1 MKKFL
6 IILSLILT
14 ANCSIASQ
22 YSATL
27 DKIENSVFGFTYM
40 DDDENRLTRLEQ
52 SVYGESKAGT
62 IDKRISNL
70 SKDMSADSIG
80 KEITPK
86 EDTFADD
93 EIYSPSDK
101 FADYTPPAAAN
112 VDYPS
117 INELERELFKQ
128 EYKNK
133 DLNERLSSLEQKAL
147 GKSYDNDA
155 LSTRVE
161 RLQAKVKPKSFMDN
175 SIAQSSNDYYDRSV
189 GEIPL
194 NNGVSS
200 SGARTYNI
208 PVPTAAGFK
217 FVPEVTLSY
226 SSQASEGWVGYG
238 WDIQGV
244 SAITLIN
251 KNKYYHEVAK
261 GASVFDSDPVFSL
274 DGVPLV
280 RNIQPETMNDFPLI
294 TANGN
299 ILASP
304 VINTYGFVSAFNVA
318 YPNGSR
324 AVFGFGQSIGYN
336 MPSYPIT
343 QITDIEGNKITYSYY
358 VDQTNANNRLTAIR
372 YGYTSS
378 TSYQCEILFSYSSLS
393 GHVSHYYAG
402 RSIFR
407 AYRLDSIVSKNGTE
421 EICRLLLSYQQ
432 DDNTQLLNKVECV
445 SDGDTL
451 RPLLFSYGMDSPDY
465 RPPEY
470 YLSRENGLW
479 MVLDYDQSSNYIYR
493 RGKFARRSAND
504 GILMYRAYS
513 NYGAIGYHYY
523 WLKKYYD
530 FGSPYPSSAKILYAP
545 SLVDFTTFYEIPAEG
560 GFQTAEAVD
569 IDGDGLDEIVK
580 VNLGSISG
588 SSSTLAISIYK
599 SANGAAPVFVSS
611 SSYQV
616 DGVVTSG
623 GQPSPC
629 RFEYFWG
636 DFLGN
641 GKVQLLTATYDK
653 NYNTS
658 GQVYS
663 QNSHVALI
671 DISGGVKLCDTQLF
685 TFPENGPKRLIAC
698 DLDNDSQ
705 TELCYASSDGLAVY
719 RFTSGSFV
727 REKTLGNITDATLAS
742 DSNPYYIT
750 DLNGDGYIDIMRA
763 PDAGSNGSWGRYS
776 FNGEYFYSGTVNLG
790 NREEDDVFM
799 FIDLNR
805 DGLADI
811 VKING
816 TSLGTYMNRNGNSFN
831 TYQVQAVTVSDARG
845 IVPASVMTPGMVNS
859 FIKIDDGYAYP
870 YTYAHQAPERRL
882 LLKSVD
888 CIGRLLVN
896 TYSYL
901 PHYSSYWS
909 DSSATVDNEDGYMFR
924 TLPLYVLSGENG
936 YTREDYPR
944 IKTKDMSYWYYDGVV
959 HQFGLGFCGF
969 SKIWAFDYRELP
981 VRGSTTSFDP
991 QKRGVVTTRTNHF
1004 GINGS
1009 PYLTLTNTYDSHTT
1023 TYGKLNPRLTKSV
1036 AVDSLSGVTTTTN
1049 YTYGYYDLPTAI
1061 SVSQSSVTGSTQT
1074 QARYL
1079 TYQNSLS
1086 PSKYLIGLLTQETI
1100 TTETDGDLLTSWRQR
1115 EVHAYDD
1122 TGRPV
1127 STNRYTGPF
1136 FVVNNLISTTRRT
1149 YDSHG
1154 NVTSEKTA
1162 PYGATEFI
1170 GDTLVY
1176 DSNGRYL
1183 LSKADALGRTTT
1195 YSGYNKFGK
1204 PTSVTDYH
1212 SHTTTYTYDSWGNL
1226 IGKSYADGGT
1236 EQTTSAWGGDGLYT
1250 VTQTSTGSP
1259 ETVIHYDALGREV
1272 KSGVKRFDGQWQWT
1286 NKEYDSRGRL
1296 SRVSLPYR
1304 GSSPAYWNTYYYD
1317 IYDRPDSLV
1326 EASGRV
1332 TRWAYSGTSTTTVK
1346 DGVTTTVTT
1355 DALGRT
1361 VSVSDA
1367 GGTVTYNLR
1376 DDGQPSSVVA
1386 PGNIVT
1392 SFTYDD
1398 YGRRTQMVDP
1408 SLGTETDSFVW
1419 NADGSSST
1427 THTNRNGT
1435 ITTSKDKYGRV
1446 TSVSRAGEFNTTY
1459 SYDTYGRLSS
1469 VSSTNSTGKQ
1479 YTYDA
1484 YDRIA
1489 TLKETVPDGK
1499 WLQKTY
1505 SYSTGSV
1512 LSSIAYTSQSGY
1524 ITTENYTYANG
1535 HNTGIT
1541 VPSSV
1546 GGGQLTVWSLVSEN
1560 DLGQPTEIT
1569 TGGFNRQYGFTAFG
1583 LPTYRKMDDGYI
1595 QNYSY
1600 QFDPLTG
1607 NLLSRTDEFFHRTE
1621 SFTYDNLNR
1630 LTGITQGGVTRQI
1643 VYSDN
1648 GNINSIGGVGT
1659 LIYGGGEGVSPYE
1672 VTGLTPEAGQPAY
1685 RQRSVTYNSFDRP
1698 SYVVEN
1704 TFDYPEATYVY
1715 NADGEKVFAHVSHVD
1730 GELHWQYYIGGRYE
1744 YDNPYGTAT
1753 ERLYLGGDAYSAPMV
1768 MQRTGSGSWGIYNI
1782 GRDYLGS
1789 ITDITDYGGAGYM
1802 AHYRYDPWGRMVD
1815 PYTGQA
1821 YTLGSEPSLL
1831 LGRGFT
1837 SHEYLPMFGLINAN
1851 ARLYDP
1857 LLGRFLSPDPYVQD
1871 PDNTQNFN
1879 RYSYCLNNPLRYTDE
1894 DGEMWTGLTAM
1905 IMFPITLYKGIVKPI
1920 EQTISGNWD
1929 RAKNSFS
1936 KAWSEYG
1943 KKVANSAKIDWGLV
1957 ETDKSQSLVERYLTV
1972 LSRFS
1977 WELPQ
1982 TFLGNTLSHVR
1993 NIFGDVSVEYYR
2005 GATLVNSNS
2014 STIAGGGMTLGSYIH
2029 GINLVADPLV
2039 NPTFAHEYGHT
2050 IQSRILGPLYI
2061 PLVAPPSFIGSAVE
2075 GSEYHNHRNEWYEV
2089 WANNLSVNYFKSI
2102 ERYDVADN
2110 MKYYFPVE
2118 FVPDDFF
2125 FKTLFYY
2132 MALAFLIL

>member
-1 MKKFL
+1 M
-6 IILSLILT
+6 IITSRRTLFCLILAFALLS
-14 ANCSIASQ
+14 ANAK
-22 YSATL
+22 
-27 DKIENSVFGFTYM
+27 DK
-40 DDDENRLTRLEQ
+40 
-52 SVYGESKAGT
+52 
-62 IDKRISNL
+62 
-70 SKDMSADSIG
+70 ADSSFISLAKRLYAE
-80 KEITPK
+80 KEAK
-86 EDTFADD
+86 V
-93 EIYSPSDK
+93 
-101 FADYTPPAAAN
+101 AA
-112 VDYPS
+112 
-117 INELERELFKQ
+117 L
-128 EYKNK
+128 
-133 DLNERLSSLEQKAL
+133 LNT
-147 GKSYDNDA
+147 
-155 LSTRVE
+155 STR
-161 RLQAKVKPKSFMDN
+161 S
-175 SIAQSSNDYYDRSV
+175 SSNDYYDRSV

-194 NNGVSS
+194 NDGVSS

-294 TANGN
+294 TASGN

-304 VINTYGFVSAFNVA
+304 VINMYGFVSAFNVA

-407 AYRLDSIVSKNGTE
+407 AYRLDSIVSKNGTD

-545 SLVDFTTFYEIPAEG
+545 SLVDFTTFYEIPAED

-671 DISGGVKLCDTQLF
+671 DIAGGVKLCDTQLF

-727 REKTLGNITDATLAS
+727 REKILGNITDATLAS

-763 PDAGSNGSWGRYS
+763 PDVGSNGSWGRYS

-896 TYSYL
+896 TYTYL
-901 PHYSSYWS
+901 PHYSRSWS

-969 SKIWAFDYRELP
+969 SKVWAFDYRELP
-981 VRGSTTSFDP
+981 VRGSTTTFDP
-991 QKRGVVTTRTNHF
+991 QKRGVVTSRTNHF
-1004 GINGS
+1004 GINES
-1009 PYLTLTNTYDSHTT
+1009 PYLTVTNTYDSHST
-1023 TYGKLNPRLTKSV
+1023 TYGKLNPRLTQSV
-1036 AVDSLSGVTTTTN
+1036 AVDSLTGITTTTS
-1049 YTYGYYDLPTAI
+1049 YTYGDYDLPTQVITNRQLGTETAHSDKATYSYQHSI
-1061 SVSQSSVTGSTQT
+1061 SS
-1074 QARYL
+1074 
-1079 TYQNSLS
+1079 
-1086 PSKYLIGLLTQETI
+1086 SKYIIGALSEELHRINTDSNPDSTYRLKTLVTYDELFHPVI
-1100 TTETDGDLLTSWRQR
+1100 TKQYVGYWGFPAPIPYDSLQLRITPVIHR
-1115 EVHAYDD
+1115 EHLV
-1122 TGRPV
+1122 
-1127 STNRYTGPF
+1127 
-1136 FVVNNLISTTRRT
+1136 STTRRT

-1162 PYGATEFI
+1162 PYSATEFV

-1176 DSNGRYL
+1176 DSNSRYL
-1183 LSKADALGRTTT
+1183 VSKTDAIGLTTV

-1204 PTSVTDYH
+1204 STSVTDYH
-1212 SHTTTYTYDSWGNL
+1212 NHTTAYTYNSWGNL
-1226 IGKSYADGGT
+1226 TGTSYPEGGSG
-1236 EQTTSAWGGDGLYT
+1236 QTTTAWGGDGLYT
-1250 VTQTSTGSP
+1250 VTHTETGSP

-1286 NKEYDSRGRL
+1286 KREYDARGRL
-1296 SRVSLPYR
+1296 NRVSLPYR
-1304 GSSPAYWNTYYYD
+1304 GNTPSYWNTYYYD

-1332 TRWAYSGTSTTTVK
+1332 TRWFYAGTSTTTVK
-1346 DGVTTTVTT
+1346 DGVSTTVTT
-1355 DALGRT
+1355 DASGRT
-1361 VSVSDA
+1361 ISVSDA

-1386 PGNIVT
+1386 PGNIIT

-1419 NADGSSST
+1419 NTDGSSST

-1435 ITTSKDKYGRV
+1435 VTTAKDKYGRV

-1459 SYDTYGRLSS
+1459 SYDTYGRLTY
-1469 VSSTNSTGKQ
+1469 VSSTNYTSKQ

-1505 SYSTGSV
+1505 TYSARSIV
-1512 LSSIAYTSQSGY
+1512 SSIAYTSQSGY

-1541 VPSSV
+1541 LPDSTV
-1546 GGGQLTVWSLVSEN
+1546 VWSLVSEN

-1569 TGGFNRQYGFTAFG
+1569 TGGINRQYGFTPFG
-1583 LPTYRKMDDGYI
+1583 LPTYRMMMDDGYI
-1595 QNYSY
+1595 QDVSY

-1607 NLLSRTDEFFHRTE
+1607 NLLSRFDESFLRME

-1698 SYVVEN
+1698 EAVSEN
-1704 TFDYPEATYVY
+1704 TTSATITY
-1715 NADGEKVFAHVSHVD
+1715 NADGDRVKTLVFDSSSGPVFIRHYA
-1730 GELHWQYYIGGRYE
+1730 GGRYE
-1744 YDNPYGTAT
+1744 FDTIQAT

-1768 MQRTGSGSWGIYNI
+1768 LQRSLNGGSWTLYNI

-1789 ITDITDYGGAGYM
+1789 ITDITDADGTVVAQ
-1802 AHYRYDPWGRMVD
+1802 YRYDPWGRLVNPLSGA
-1815 PYTGQA
+1815 PYQA
-1821 YTLGSEPSLL
+1821 GGEPSLF
-1831 LGRGFT
+1831 LGRGYT
-1837 SHEYLPMFGLINAN
+1837 GHEYLPWFGLINAN

-1857 LLGRFLSPDPYVQD
+1857 LLGRFLSPDPYIQD
-1871 PDNTQNFN
+1871 PDNPQNFN
-1879 RYSYCLNNPLRYTDE
+1879 RYSYCLNNPLKYSDE
-1894 DGEMWTGLTAM
+1894 DGEFWTGLTAM
-1905 IMFPITLYKGIVKPI
+1905 VLFPIALFNGIVKPI
-1920 EQTISGNWD
+1920 GQTISGNWD
-1929 RAKNSFS
+1929 GAKNSFS

-1957 ETDKSQSLVERYLTV
+1957 ETDKSQSFVVRYLTV
-1972 LSRFS
+1972 LSRFT
-1977 WELPQ
+1977 WEFPQ
-1982 TFLGNTLSHVR
+1982 TYLGNTLSHVR

-2005 GATLVNSNS
+2005 GATLVNSNDP
-2014 STIAGGGMTLGSYIH
+2014 TTAGGGMTLGSYIH
-2029 GINLVADPLV
+2029 GINLIADPSAD
-2039 NPTFAHEYGHT
+2039 PTFAHEYGHT
-2050 IQSRILGPLYI
+2050 IQSRILGPLYV
-2061 PLVAPPSFIGSAVE
+2061 PLVAPPSFVGSAFDKI
-2075 GSEYHNHRNEWYEV
+2075 GLHDHDNEWYEV
-2089 WANNLSVNYFKSI
+2089 WANNLAVGYFNEI
-2102 ERYDVADN
+2102 GIPGVDTYYNDHPEDYPLEWFPDWYFWLTTL
-2110 MKYYFPVE
+2110 YYF
-2118 FVPDDFF
+2118 
-2125 FKTLFYY
+2125 
-2132 MALAFLIL
+2132 ALII